1 MAHGEINHI
10 EIPYD
15 DEERA
20 KRFYGGV
27 FGWTF
32 SQVEGFDAYDLFTSG
47 PGGLGGALGKRGE
60 SAGETTGTTSSSTTS
75 RPPSQGD
82 GARRHDHRPEDR
94 HPGPGLVRGRHRQR
108 GQRAVA
114 LREPS
119 GLTFA
124 ASDTRRI
131 GDNPPVRLI
140 DSHCHLQADRF
151 DDDVDLVLGGARLAG
166 VERILVPGWNPASP
180 WRR

>member
-1 MAHGEINHI
+1 MAHGEFNHI

-60 SAGETTGTTSSSTTS
+60 SAGETT
-75 RPPSQGD
+75 RNYI
-82 GARRHDHRPEDR
+82 
-94 HPGPGLVRGRHRQR
+94 LVDDI
-108 GQRAVA
+108 
-114 LREPS
+114 E
-119 GLTFA
+119 A
-124 ASDTRRI
+124 ASAKVTE
-131 GDNPPVRLI
+131 
-140 DSHCHLQADRF
+140 
-151 DDDVDLVLGGARLAG
+151 LGGTITLPKSEIPGQGWYAAG
-166 VERILVPGWNPASP
+166 TDSEGNPLSLYETLP
-180 WRR
+180 T